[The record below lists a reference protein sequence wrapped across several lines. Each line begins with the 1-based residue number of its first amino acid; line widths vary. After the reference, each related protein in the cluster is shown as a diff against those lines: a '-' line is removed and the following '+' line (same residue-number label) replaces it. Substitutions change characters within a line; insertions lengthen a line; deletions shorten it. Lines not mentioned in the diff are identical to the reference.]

1 MNSSVSHVK
10 NSIEDNLE
18 ILLGRP
24 EYVRGTILG
33 NMDNKVADEFVEKYC
48 NTAKESNKLKVTIG
62 YPQDSNNLDGAITVV
77 QGESTEEVDSI
88 GGISSTFDEYDGE
101 TTIEYVTIDVDGHG
115 DATFTTAGT
124 ISKINSIREIEIP
137 NRYITIEGNKVTLHI
152 SGIFPE
158 GFINTGDKLSISYD
172 IARDNTSHGTEN
184 GYMVQEQVIVS
195 SFSFNYGTMLCLR
208 ELLKAITI
216 LMRQSFKDKT
226 IYTLPNV
233 TFTPIQPMD
242 SDTIPQTNPN
252 IIFTQDMVTTVLVEN
267 SLPSHSRNR
276 VTDVQAS
283 RYLDYREDEQ

>member
-1 MNSSVSHVK
+1 MNSSVTHVK

-18 ILLGRP
+18 VLLGRP
-24 EYVRGTILG
+24 EYIRNTVLG

-48 NTAKESNKLKVTIG
+48 NTLKESNKLKVTIG
-62 YPQDSNNLDGAITVV
+62 YPQDPNNLDGLITAV

-88 GGISSTFDEYDGE
+88 GGISGTFDEYDGE
-101 TTIEYVTIDVDGHG
+101 TTLEYVTIDVDEYG
-115 DATFTTAGT
+115 DATFTTEGI
-124 ISKINSIREIEIP
+124 ISKINSIREIDIP
-137 NRYITIEGNKVTLHI
+137 NRYITVEGNKVTLHI
-152 SGIFPE
+152 SGVFPKE
-158 GFINTGDKLSISYD
+158 FINTGDKLSISYD

-216 LMRQSFKDKT
+216 LMRQSYKDKS
-226 IYTLPNV
+226 IYTLPNI

-242 SDTIPQTNPN
+242 TDTIPQTNPN
-252 IIFTQDMVTTVLVEN
+252 TIFTQDMIMTVLVEN

-276 VTDVQAS
+276 VTDVQATT
-283 RYLDYREDEQ
+283 YLDYREDEQ